1 MANTKGKIII
11 VSGIVVIAGITS
23 AIIFSHYRK
32 KRVLNEIYDA
42 INDVKSEEGQQALL
56 NEENQLLGSNSFD
69 PNFYK
74 GTKSGAKPD
83 KNLLVPTKIAR
94 DIAKKIYFKIG
105 GGLIGDVRRGSGFG
119 TDDEK
124 GIISEFKK
132 LKSKGQVSQV
142 ASAYQNSPLN
152 YGDLSRDV
160 TEALTGWT
168 DEDTY
173 ITQLTTFINNLP
185 N

>member
-56 NEENQLLGSNSFD
+56 NEENQLLGSNAFD

-83 KNLLVPTKIAR
+83 KNLLIPTKIAR
-94 DIAKKIYFKIG
+94 EIATKIFEKQSSLG
-105 GGLIGDVRRGSGFG
+105 
-119 TDDEK
+119 DDEA
-124 GIISEFKK
+124 GIVSEFKK
-132 LKSKGQVSQV
+132 LKSKGQISQV
-142 ASAYQNSPLN
+142 SSAYQNTPLS
-152 YGDLSRDV
+152 YGDLSQDV
-160 TEALTGWT
+160 TDALTGFS
-168 DEDTY
+168 DSDIY
-173 ITQLTTFINNLP
+173 INQLTNYINNLP

>member
-42 INDVKSEEGQQALL
+42 INDVSSEEGQQALL
-56 NEENQLLGSNSFD
+56 NEENQLLGSNAFD

-83 KNLLVPTKIAR
+83 KNLLIPTKIAR
-94 DIAKKIYFKIG
+94 EIATKIYEKQSKRNL
-105 GGLIGDVRRGSGFG
+105 GLG
-119 TDDEK
+119 DDEA
-124 GIISEFKK
+124 GIVSELKK
-132 LKSKGQVSQV
+132 LKSKGQISQV
-142 ASAYQNSPLN
+142 ASAYQNTPLS
-152 YGDLSRDV
+152 YGDLSQDV
-160 TEALTGWT
+160 TDALTGFT
-168 DEDTY
+168 DSDAY
-173 ITQLTTFINNLP
+173 INQLTNYINNLP